1 MYSRNLSNNSKDA
14 LNLKL
19 NSLKIMNNMGKMISI
34 SELVS
39 IKTNYKRAN
48 NNIKKSKSNN
58 KCNS

>member
-1 MYSRNLSNNSKDA
+1 MTQEIYQITQKDA

-39 IKTNYKRAN
+39 IKQTIKRAN